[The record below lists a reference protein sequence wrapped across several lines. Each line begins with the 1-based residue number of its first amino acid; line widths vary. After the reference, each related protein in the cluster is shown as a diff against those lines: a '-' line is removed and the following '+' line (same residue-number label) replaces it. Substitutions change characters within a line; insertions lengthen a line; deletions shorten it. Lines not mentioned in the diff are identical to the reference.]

1 MNNSAS
7 REMQFFHLSRVPDVP
22 PQHSIQQQEV
32 LLPCSAEFI
41 KCSSWEPFHS
51 VLWRQ
56 QNSSLWPVGLSSVLF
71 TIFPSCSS
79 VLDEVESGLLLRPG
93 RGDGPPPALLSWE
106 IHLRAW
112 SFRAGARRLVWWEA
126 VGIDRNLERNLFPLT
141 SLSPSSYFLA
151 CNLSN

>member
-1 MNNSAS
+1 MC
-7 REMQFFHLSRVPDVP
+7 P
-22 PQHSIQQQEV
+22 PQPSIQQQEV

-71 TIFPSCSS
+71 IIFPSCSS
-79 VLDEVESGLLLRPG
+79 VLDEVESGLLLRLG
-93 RGDGPPPALLSWE
+93 RRDGPPPALLSWE

-112 SFRAGARRLVWWEA
+112 SFRAGGRRLTWWE
-126 VGIDRNLERNLFPLT
+126 VGGIDRNLERNFHFPWL
-141 SLSPSSYFLA
+141 LSPPAPIFWLEIWVIKKWVG
-151 CNLSN
+151 CDGIT